1 MLVAERGDSR
11 LCIVFVL
18 EGGRSRADAAALATL
33 ADALTQAGAE
43 VHTLRHGLGRLSTLQ
58 VQRAVRQ
65 AKPHL
70 LISTGVTS
78 TRHLRRLAAR
88 LGCPLVCYFWPN
100 ATVLD
105 PHRRPRK
112 KPPASSTGN
121 TAALG
126 QAQAPVMQ
134 RAVVGSQQQRADLLA
149 ILGSDDAQP
158 RLSATGIHVLP
169 PLLDAAIFVPTSQP
183 TPPPKPTAGQGEA
196 PQSPPADVEQALR
209 IGVYGAQPDA
219 LTALVP
225 GLQVVSLDGAST
237 GRSADAD
244 EARRLADCAGLVVV
258 VHDSHDARDAARRIC
273 VALVLGKPV
282 LIAGFGAT
290 GCEVPAE
297 LAALD
302 LPPALLQ
309 SVTHSQLS
317 QRLPSFCAALRHAA
331 PNAQRSD
338 DETHALHSLRS
349 ALHPTQV
356 LADHVALLFEIA
368 AFFTAPAPRPVEPS
382 LSLHARALGM
392 RFSRR
397 PQRLI
402 LRYQAVV
409 SELRGFDPDAL
420 ITAKTLEQQLQT
432 LLDAGYQ
439 AVPLSAFAAKG
450 AALPKRC
457 LALTFDG
464 GHAGVA
470 QWAAPLLQRLRL
482 PFTVF
487 VATDFL
493 RDPPPWTWLD
503 LLLRSLA
510 DPTARAAC
518 LPLLN
523 ADVDLASLLK
533 NEGLRW
539 PTQVRRLWQA
549 VAAWPAPR
557 RQALTTALHD
567 RLRFHIGD
575 GPLLRRSL
583 SAASAAPH
591 SAVPPSVDG
600 AAPLLPSMIPTI
612 TQAGGELGSHGCS
625 LSPLTTLDDE
635 ALAFELRESRR
646 ALIALVGRCDALAPP
661 PIPMS
666 MSMSMSIPMAKPAV
680 ADLDSRIVKAAA
692 TAGYQYAVSSQ
703 PRPIPGLPAALALG
717 RSALCERSSMAPD
730 GTFDAHRL
738 WLSLLDSASPT
749 LAT

>member
-1 MLVAERGDSR
+1 MLVAESGDSR

-58 VQRAVRQ
+58 MQRAVRQ
-65 AKPHL
+65 AKPHV

-112 KPPASSTGN
+112 KPPASSMGN

-126 QAQAPVMQ
+126 PAPAMQ

-158 RLSATGIHVLP
+158 RISPTGIHVLP
-169 PLLDAAIFVPTSQP
+169 PLLDAAIFVPASQR
-183 TPPPKPTAGQGEA
+183 TTQPKPTGGQSDA
-196 PQSPPADVEQALR
+196 PQSPPAAVEQALR

-219 LTALVP
+219 LTALLP

-258 VHDSHDARDAARRIC
+258 VHDAHDARDAARRIC

-297 LAALD
+297 LVPLALPAAL
-302 LPPALLQ
+302 LHA
-309 SVTHSQLS
+309 VTHPQLP
-317 QRLPSFCAALRHAA
+317 QMLPSFCAALRQAA

-356 LADHVALLFEIA
+356 LADHVALIFEIA
-368 AFFTAPAPRPVEPS
+368 AFFSAPATGPVEPS
-382 LSLHARALGM
+382 LSLHARALGL

-420 ITAKTLEQQLQT
+420 ITVKTLEQQLQT

-450 AALPKRC
+450 TALPKRC

-518 LPLLN
+518 LPLLK
-523 ADVDLASLLK
+523 AEVDLAGLLK
-533 NEGLRW
+533 DEGQRW

-549 VAAWPAPR
+549 VAAWPAPK
-557 RQALTTALHD
+557 RQALTMALRD

-583 SAASAAPH
+583 SAAAALH
-591 SAVPPSVDG
+591 STVPPSIDG
-600 AAPLLPSMIPTI
+600 AAPLLPSMIPSI

-646 ALIALVGRCDALAPP
+646 ALIALAGRCDALAPP

-666 MSMSMSIPMAKPAV
+666 IPMPNPAV
-680 ADLDSRIVKAAA
+680 ASLDARIVKAAA

-749 LAT
+749 LTT